1 MNKKVLSA
9 SLCACL
15 VLGAYTNADAS
26 ETNTLKESPVESQ
39 ETNESHNYLFKISE
53 VNDKEVKLTYTGE
66 SKEDSIEKDLENEKS
81 LTLDKSMFEDNIEEK
96 DVYEIKSN
104 KDLKDIKKDNIKKED
119 IKLYTKYEKPVNM
132 DKDKLPKDSKEAIFE
147 VKDLGDETSQTATIF
162 EVDNPDNL
170 YTVSYDDLRDE
181 DVKVGDQ
188 YKIYSDGVVLESYP
202 AQFGKIYRAEKQ
214 DQDSKDNN
222 NEDQKMDKTLE
233 FEVAEIND
241 GAATVAEV
249 GNKDNVY
256 TISFEELKD
265 KNPEIGDKYKIHWNG
280 ISMKSYPAQFGEIF
294 DVEKIN
300 NEAETNKDELKKAIA
315 EAEKINLKDKD
326 YTSED
331 IDIFKQA
338 YDEAVKVNEDSSA
351 SKEAIDNAKDNLNK
365 AIETLKARR
374 QEENKKTDNKN
385 IDKEK
390 IDKPAERKEEDKN
403 DPKTIGAKKIED
415 NAKDNNDKKVG
426 FGNPRTGIE
435 SLSPLLGV
443 IAVSAGLLKKSKK

>member
-15 VLGAYTNADAS
+15 VLGAYTNANAS

-170 YTVSYDDLRDE
+170 YTLSYDDLRDE

-233 FEVAEIND
+233 FEVTEIND

-265 KNPEIGDKYKIHWNG
+265 KNPEVGDKYKIHWNG

-415 NAKDNNDKKVG
+415 RAKDNNNKKVG

>member
-96 DVYEIKSN
+96 DMYEIKSN

-233 FEVAEIND
+233 FEVTEIND

>member
-170 YTVSYDDLRDE
+170 YTLSYDDLRDE
-181 DVKVGDQ
+181 DVKVGDR
-188 YKIYSDGVVLESYP
+188 YKIYSDGIALDSYP

-233 FEVAEIND
+233 FEVTEIND

-300 NEAETNKDELKKAIA
+300 NESEINKDELENIIA
-315 EAEKINLKDKD
+315 EADKIDLDDKA
-326 YTSED
+326 YNSED

-390 IDKPAERKEEDKN
+390 IDNPVERKEEDKN

-415 NAKDNNDKKVG
+415 RAKDNNNKKVG

>member
-170 YTVSYDDLRDE
+170 YTLSYDDLRDE

-233 FEVAEIND
+233 FEVTEIND
-241 GAATVAEV
+241 GVATVAEV

-265 KNPEIGDKYKIHWNG
+265 KNPEVGDKYKIHWNG

-300 NEAETNKDELKKAIA
+300 NESEINKDELENIIA
-315 EAEKINLKDKD
+315 EADKIDLDDKA
-326 YTSED
+326 YNSED

-338 YDEAVKVNEDSSA
+338 YDQAVKIKEDSSA
-351 SKEAIDNAKDNLNK
+351 NQDAIDNAKDNLNK
-365 AIETLKARR
+365 AIETLKARK

-390 IDKPAERKEEDKN
+390 IDKPVERKEEDKN

-415 NAKDNNDKKVG
+415 KAKDNNDKKVG

>member
-233 FEVAEIND
+233 FEVTEIND

-390 IDKPAERKEEDKN
+390 IDKPVERKEEDKN

-415 NAKDNNDKKVG
+415 KAKDNNDKKVG

>member
-9 SLCACL
+9 GLCACL
-15 VLGAYTNADAS
+15 VLGIYANADAS
-26 ETNTLKESPVESQ
+26 ETNMSKESPVESQ
-39 ETNESHNYLFKISE
+39 ETNESHNYLFKVSE
-53 VNDKEVKLTYTGE
+53 VNDKEVKLNYTGE
-66 SKEDSIEKDLENEKS
+66 STKDATEIDLESEKS
-81 LTLDKSMFEDNIEEK
+81 LILDKSMFEDNIEKK
-96 DVYEIKSN
+96 DIYQIKSS
-104 KDLKDIKKDNIKKED
+104 KDLKDLTKDNIKKED
-119 IKLYTKYEKPVNM
+119 IKLVTKYEKPVNM
-132 DKDKLPKDSKEAIFE
+132 DVDKLPKDSKEAIFE
-147 VKDLGDETSQTATIF
+147 VKDLGDEDSQTATVF

-170 YTVSYDDLRDE
+170 YTLSYDDLRDE
-181 DVKVGDQ
+181 EVKVGDQ

-202 AQFGKIYRAEKQ
+202 AQFGKIYRVEKQ
-214 DQDSKDNN
+214 EQKNPKAEDN
-222 NEDQKMDKTLE
+222 DKKMDKTLE
-233 FEVAEIND
+233 FEVTEIND
-241 GAATVAEV
+241 GVATVAEV
-249 GNKDNVY
+249 GNKDNIY
-256 TISFEELKD
+256 TISFKELKD
-265 KNPEIGDKYKIHWNG
+265 KNPEVGDKYKIHWNG

-365 AIETLKARR
+365 AIENLKARR
-374 QEENKKTDNKN
+374 QEENKKTDNKD

-390 IDKPAERKEEDKN
+390 KDKPVEEKVGDKKE
-403 DPKTIGAKKIED
+403 PKTIEAKKIED
-415 NAKDNNDKKVG
+415 KAKKNNDKKVG

-435 SLSPLLGV
+435 SVAPLLGV
-443 IAVSAGLLKKSKK
+443 IAVAGGLLKKSEK

>member
-233 FEVAEIND
+233 FEVTEIND

>member
-170 YTVSYDDLRDE
+170 YTLSYDDLRDE

-233 FEVAEIND
+233 FEVTEIND

-390 IDKPAERKEEDKN
+390 IDKPVERKEEDKN

-415 NAKDNNDKKVG
+415 KAKDNNDKKVG

>member
-170 YTVSYDDLRDE
+170 YTLSYDDLRDE

-233 FEVAEIND
+233 FEVTEIND

-390 IDKPAERKEEDKN
+390 IDKPVERKEEDKN

-415 NAKDNNDKKVG
+415 RAKDNNDKKVG